1 MPCMGFFM
9 EIIMKADTKVQFFSH
24 KNGLSLDNRWGDLI
38 NLLDSCLVNGVAL
51 PTVTS
56 ISIADDG
63 KMTVNFNAD
72 HQCMLFQCITLSA
85 CRPDVI
91 NGKYRIVGVPNTTQ
105 FILSTDLIAQTV
117 TTIGTA
123 VLSPLG
129 YDIIFSAN
137 QKRVYRAKNPTAQH
151 PFIRIDE
158 SRANADGS
166 SVYNDSY
173 AKYAMVGLLASMN
186 NVDDINNSTIQQLP
200 FDSANPTSNW
210 DIKGSNGDCVRGWAR
225 WYWARATNSYNPSS
239 DATAPS
245 SGLRNFTLI
254 GDSDAFYFLRTA
266 TGADNYKTL
275 SGCGLFNSSL
285 NSSIPQWF
293 LLSSAFKNIT
303 ASTGIDFSSNS
314 IGYSTPLAYNETF
327 AKFLVTHPMT
337 LTGNSIIGL
346 PIIPNYV
353 SGSGTFNANSMSA
366 LEIPF
371 ADGLSYLRGT
381 FKHIFYSGNALG
393 NISTTPILSDSSMYV
408 SDAAMVNGT
417 PGGGGFYFYLGE
429 YL

>member
-1 MPCMGFFM
+1 M
-9 EIIMKADTKVQFFSH
+9 EIIMKADTNVQFFSH

-63 KMTVNFNAD
+63 KMTVNLNAD

-85 CRPDVI
+85 CKPDVV
-91 NGKYRIVGVPNTTQ
+91 NGKYRIVGVPNSTQ
-105 FILSTDLIAQTV
+105 LILSTDLTAQTV

-137 QKRVYRAKNPTAQH
+137 QKRVYRTKNPTAQH

-186 NVDDINNSTIQQLP
+186 NVDDINNNTVQQLP

-210 DIKGSNGDCVRGWAR
+210 DIKGSNDNCVRGWAR
-225 WYWARATNSYNPSS
+225 WYWARATTSYNTSS

-266 TGADNYKTL
+266 TGADNFKTL
-275 SGCGLFNSSL
+275 SGCGLFNSVMSAAA
-285 NSSIPQWF
+285 IPQWF
-293 LLSSAFKNIT
+293 LFCSAFKNMT
-303 ASTGIDFSSNS
+303 ASTGVDFSSNN
-314 IGYSTPLAYNETF
+314 IGYSAPLAYNSNLS
-327 AKFLVTHPMT
+327 KFLTTPTTATTKDSVDA
-337 LTGNSIIGL
+337 L
-346 PIIPNYV
+346 PILPNYA
-353 SGSGTFNANSMSA
+353 SGSGTFNRSSLSA

-371 ADGLSYLRGT
+371 SDALSYLRGSL
-381 FKHIFYSGNALG
+381 KHIYYSGNALG
-393 NISTTPILSDSSMYV
+393 SISTTPILSDTSMYV

-429 YL
+429 YS